1 MFNFYVN
8 LAGCGK
14 VSDAGKD
21 TTCKPKFKAASL
33 QTKCREIEWPPE
45 NMGFKGKTVW
55 RFQTKKEKQTSSL
68 DQTTPRDTWPL
79 KKQMNMALVN
89 SRN

>member
-8 LAGCGK
+8 LAGYCK

-21 TTCKPKFKAASL
+21 TTCRPKFKAASL
-33 QTKCREIEWPPE
+33 QTKCRKNEWPPE
-45 NMGFKGKTVW
+45 NMGFEGKTVW

-79 KKQMNMALVN
+79 KKQMNMDLVN
-89 SRN
+89 SKN